1 MANQFCFLSILDAC
15 FSFAFADFEDPRPLP
30 PEVVQEL
37 SDVLL
42 YLLRLADKA
51 QIDLPQAALDKLSL
65 NAAKYPAKLVKGSSK
80 KYNEY

>member
-1 MANQFCFLSILDAC
+1 MTLTSRPPLLTILHTTQR
-15 FSFAFADFEDPRPLP
+15 SRP
-30 PEVVQEL
+30 QEL

-42 YLLRLADKA
+42 YLLRISDKA
-51 QIDLPQAALDKLSL
+51 QIDLSQAALDKLSL